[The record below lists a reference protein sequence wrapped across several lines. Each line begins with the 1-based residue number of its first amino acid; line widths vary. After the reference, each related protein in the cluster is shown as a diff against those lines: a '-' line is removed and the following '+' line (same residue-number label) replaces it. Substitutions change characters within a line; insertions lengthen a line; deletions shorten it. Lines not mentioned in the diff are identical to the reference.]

1 MSYELI
7 EWARMGIIIQKGEP
21 KFIETAPMSRRKEI
35 KMKGNSK
42 KLAVFVMIAAITMF
56 SAAAIAWDRT
66 HLIQGDYAVTGF
78 NNCLFAF
85 NGFSESAGTFYIPS
99 GDPLWQNAFG
109 ALEAIMTFDGHG
121 NGSYKGWI
129 HSNWVG
135 AKTPPGPEQA
145 SLSQVNI
152 KFKYKVGEGG
162 QITFITQD
170 CDYVLCGPVVGG
182 TCQGLPTYFRIP
194 NYYGVISPDGMNIN
208 ITLGPPILHTILVG
222 CPNRQEAVPLP
233 LQVSCNNMFTGF
245 KVPHTYQLPTY
256 E

>member
-1 MSYELI
+1 
-7 EWARMGIIIQKGEP
+7 
-21 KFIETAPMSRRKEI
+21 MSRRKEI

-56 SAAAIAWDRT
+56 SADAIAWDRT
-66 HLIQGDYAVTGF
+66 YLIQGDYAVTGF
-78 NNCLFAF
+78 NNCLFGIG
-85 NGFSESAGTFYIPS
+85 GFSETTGPNPPAGILYLT
-99 GDPLWQNAFG
+99 DLQPLQNGFG

-129 HSNWVG
+129 HSNWVP
-135 AKTPPGPEQA
+135 ALPPPGPAQA
-145 SLSQVNI
+145 QLSQVNI

-162 QITFITQD
+162 QITFKTQD

-208 ITLGPPILHTILVG
+208 ITLGPPILHTGLSG
-222 CPNRQEAVPLP
+222 CLENPPKPVAQPF
-233 LQVSCNNMFTGF
+233 QVSCNNMFTGF